1 MNNNSVISQLQL
13 KAGLLHQ
20 FLSLGSG
27 TGQTS
32 LSALPPSGSP
42 ALQTSSP
49 TNGTVQSC
57 SQQSTSRPEVEQ
69 PATPAVTYAYMVK
82 LINPKRKSDFTIRT
96 WYDTNEKFDT
106 INSLRRKLIA
116 AFAEELSTT
125 FQLGYLEPPSQAKR
139 WLQDQRDL
147 DNMYTIFSKG
157 ARITLWCE
165 KAVCKETAEVEVTGE
180 PPAKKK
186 VQTARDKSEEE
197 LNEIFCK
204 LKEKHPNLETVKLRL
219 WGKLIHSGHHDD
231 YEDPPDIPLLT
242 GHGKKK
248 PSKEGVTDVIAGAAL
263 AIVKAI
269 NTPPKE
275 KSPTKAQGLS
285 PLKAVSIRRSCL
297 DDLKKAKE
305 LFEDEVLTEEEFRE
319 EKERILGTLRGL
331 GK

>member
-1 MNNNSVISQLQL
+1 MPAMNNNSVISQLQL

-147 DNMYTIFSKG
+147 DNMYTIF
-157 ARITLWCE
+157 
-165 KAVCKETAEVEVTGE
+165 
-180 PPAKKK
+180 PK
-186 VQTARDKSEEE
+186 VQE
-197 LNEIFCK
+197 
-204 LKEKHPNLETVKLRL
+204 
-219 WGKLIHSGHHDD
+219 
-231 YEDPPDIPLLT
+231 
-242 GHGKKK
+242 
-248 PSKEGVTDVIAGAAL
+248 
-263 AIVKAI
+263 
-269 NTPPKE
+269 
-275 KSPTKAQGLS
+275 
-285 PLKAVSIRRSCL
+285 
-297 DDLKKAKE
+297 
-305 LFEDEVLTEEEFRE
+305 
-319 EKERILGTLRGL
+319 
-331 GK
+331 

>member
-1 MNNNSVISQLQL
+1 MNNNVIGQLQL

-20 FLSLGSG
+20 FPSLGSG

-32 LSALPPSGSP
+32 SNVLPSLVLPSP

-49 TNGTVQSC
+49 TNGTGQPC
-57 SQQSTSRPEVEQ
+57 SQQSTSRPEV
-69 PATPAVTYAYMVK
+69 AKPAVTYTYMVK
-82 LINPKRKSDFTIRT
+82 FINPKRKSDFTIRT

-106 INSLRRKLIA
+106 INNLRQKLIA
-116 AFAEELSTT
+116 AFAEELSET

-147 DNMYTIFSKG
+147 DNMYTTFSKG

-165 KAVCKETAEVEVTGE
+165 KAVCKETAEEEVTGE

-186 VQTARDKSEEE
+186 VQTE

-204 LKEKHPNLETVKLRL
+204 LKEKHPNLEAVKLRL

-242 GHGKKK
+242 GRGKKK
-248 PSKEGVTDVIAGAAL
+248 PSKEGVADVIAGAAS
-263 AIVKAI
+263 AIVRAI
-269 NTPPKE
+269 NKPVTN
-275 KSPTKAQGLS
+275 
-285 PLKAVSIRRSCL
+285 
-297 DDLKKAKE
+297 
-305 LFEDEVLTEEEFRE
+305 
-319 EKERILGTLRGL
+319 
-331 GK
+331 